1 MLYYKVWE
9 KTQEYMKRRILHAKI
24 HRAAVTDANLNYT
37 GSIELPED
45 LMEAVDILEFEQV
58 QVVNINNGARFET
71 YVIKGKRGSRNICLN
86 GAAARL
92 GLAGDRIII
101 MSYVDLEAEEL
112 ATHRPRIIVLN
123 ENNEIKNR
131 IGD

>member
-1 MLYYKVWE
+1 
-9 KTQEYMKRRILHAKI
+9 MKRRILHAKI
-24 HRAAVTDANLNYT
+24 HRAVVTDANLNYT

-45 LMEAVDILEFEQV
+45 LMEAADILEFEQV
-58 QVVNINNGARFET
+58 EVVNINNGARFET
-71 YVIKGKRGSRNICLN
+71 YVIRGERGSRNICLN

-101 MSYVDLEAEEL
+101 MSYVDLEAAEI